1 MSGRGV
7 DAHPQPGVGAFARG
21 SISRRP
27 ETGVVL
33 LLLGGSTATRFGV
46 LMHVQAGLL
55 RGEAFGE
62 AKVFAGHG
70 RGGGFAHG
78 GGFVVFLKG
87 SSGCWQCSLL
97 VLLRLLC
104 NGLSA
109 RAKFGFDGVILGSP
123 CILPLF
129 FEPALVFAHFLHI
142 PPSRGLTMTA
152 RSSGVGYIVLFV
164 IRYLSRLI
172 HVQLAHM
179 YGSFRIIIRIL
190 ITRPMVNLLV
200 NMLIGVCCQSLIP

>member
-1 MSGRGV
+1 M
-7 DAHPQPGVGAFARG
+7 
-21 SISRRP
+21 
-27 ETGVVL
+27 
-33 LLLGGSTATRFGV
+33 RFGV

-70 RGGGFAHG
+70 RGSGFAHG

-87 SSGCWQCSLL
+87 SSWCWQCSVL
-97 VLLRLLC
+97 VLRLLLLLC

-109 RAKFGFDGVILGSP
+109 RAKFGFHGVILGSP
-123 CILPLF
+123 CILTLF
-129 FEPALVFAHFLHI
+129 FESALVFAHFLHV

-152 RSSGVGYIVLFV
+152 RSSGLGCVILFV

-179 YGSFRIIIRIL
+179 YGSFRVIIRIL